1 MAYNKKYVDPNWIYN
16 KKVDEENSIKQAEQI
31 VKKATKKQ
39 PKQTLIQEL
48 NTGSFNS
55 SDVQERNG
63 YQGKKLRFI
72 NRATAG
78 RLLNQHF
85 NHCWSMSILSI
96 TPIMKDNE
104 INGYS
109 AIVRIKVDHPKLKR
123 EIEEIGESS
132 TTQLVAVTSAM
143 KRASSFLIPYF
154 LELWND

>member
-1 MAYNKKYVDPNWIYN
+1 MSYNSKLLNPESGLYK
-16 KKVDEENSIKQAEQI
+16 KQAIRIEAEKTKQI
-31 VKKATKKQ
+31 KKLS
-39 PKQTLIQEL
+39 LIEEL
-48 NTGSFNS
+48 NTGSFLP
-55 SDVQERNG
+55 SDIQERSG
-63 YQGKKLRFI
+63 YQGKRLRFI

-96 TPIMKDNE
+96 DPIIKSNE
-104 INGYS
+104 IAGYS
-109 AIVRIKVDHPKLKR
+109 AIVRIKVEHPKLKR

-143 KRASSFLIPYF
+143 KRATSFLIPYF